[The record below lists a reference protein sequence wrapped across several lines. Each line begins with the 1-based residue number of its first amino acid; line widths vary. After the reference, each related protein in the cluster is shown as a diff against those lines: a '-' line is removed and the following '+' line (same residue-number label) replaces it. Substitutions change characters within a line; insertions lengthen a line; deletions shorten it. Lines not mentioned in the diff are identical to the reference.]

1 MDPTET
7 CASCQKSL
15 SDPKTLPCLHSL
27 CTPCIEALVND
38 TKKAKEEDQKK
49 KNKGAKPSQPASS
62 DDLCCPQCSAV
73 FVIPAGGVAALS
85 ADSYVLGV
93 ANQKESASKINPND
107 VKCGFCDDEPAV
119 THCASCDLFFGEVCR
134 KGHAKSKAN
143 ASHVVVKVDV
153 YFKGSGPTTRV
164 LFCQHHPG
172 SEINT
177 FCKTDDQPMCAQCVV
192 PGHVS
197 HQVVQLK
204 DISLDFSAEITK
216 ALQPVRLSSFFGTE
230 HHSRLL

>member
-1 MDPTET
+1 M
-7 CASCQKSL
+7 
-15 SDPKTLPCLHSL
+15 
-27 CTPCIEALVND
+27 N
-38 TKKAKEEDQKK
+38 
-49 KNKGAKPSQPASS
+49 
-62 DDLCCPQCSAV
+62 
-73 FVIPAGGVAALS
+73 

-93 ANQKESASKINPND
+93 AKQKETASKVNPND
-107 VKCGFCDDEPAV
+107 VKCVCEDEPATV
-119 THCASCDLFFGEVCR
+119 HCASCDSFLGERCL
-134 KGHAKSKAN
+134 KPHAKSKAN
-143 ASHVVVKVDV
+143 ASHVMVNVDD
-153 YFKGSGPTTRV
+153 YFKGSGPATRV